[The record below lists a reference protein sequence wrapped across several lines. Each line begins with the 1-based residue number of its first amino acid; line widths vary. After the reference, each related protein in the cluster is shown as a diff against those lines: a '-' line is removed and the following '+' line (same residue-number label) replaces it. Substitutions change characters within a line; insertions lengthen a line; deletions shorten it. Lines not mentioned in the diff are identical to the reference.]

1 MDHNVPIARVIICIC
16 MFALSSPLQPSS
28 VIISDARCYF
38 LALGETFISVF
49 QGYNDIMGE
58 LSITVH
64 ESRRVSL
71 RSAGLD
77 YSHEVSG
84 NRQPDACINHCIGP
98 QCRKVSSII
107 CIIVITRSIPG

>member
-1 MDHNVPIARVIICIC
+1 MDHNVPIARVIICV
-16 MFALSSPLQPSS
+16 FALSSPLQPSS
-28 VIISDARCYF
+28 VIISD
-38 LALGETFISVF
+38 ALGETFISVF